1 MKGRVYKKTGINLLS
16 YEKMSERK
24 VYTIGNVCL
33 LTCHVIYLAV
43 FGILGVKPMM
53 YYNIF
58 SVLFYI
64 STLII
69 LHRTSLRTSLVLTAL
84 VEVMIHSCLGS
95 LTLGWSMGFGTMLL
109 FLIPIPFYLPLRHII
124 TPYLFSLVP
133 FGIYVW
139 IAAVVK
145 LNDGGSNEYVFR
157 DPAINNI
164 LYFMNI
170 IFAAMILLYISTIH
184 MMKSR
189 VMQFKLRS
197 KNESL
202 QKLATIDQQT
212 QLFNR
217 RAMNEYLKMVKYKG
231 ERSGKGCVVGLFD
244 LDDLKEIN
252 DRHGYAAGDEVV
264 KQAAAVIASAIPAEG
279 YAARW
284 DGEEFIF
291 AIPDADL
298 QKGIDCAEKVRTA
311 FYEKSFKAQGRLFK
325 ATITA
330 GVCRCEIG
338 QEMDEVLS
346 RAETL
351 LNSGKNGGKNKTT
364 Y

>member
-16 YEKMSERK
+16 FEKMSERK

-69 LHRTSLRTSLVLTAL
+69 LHRTTLRTSLVLTAL

-252 DRHGYAAGDEVV
+252 DRHGYAA
-264 KQAAAVIASAIPAEG
+264 
-279 YAARW
+279 RW

-351 LNSGKNGGKNKTT
+351 LNSGKNGGKNKTA